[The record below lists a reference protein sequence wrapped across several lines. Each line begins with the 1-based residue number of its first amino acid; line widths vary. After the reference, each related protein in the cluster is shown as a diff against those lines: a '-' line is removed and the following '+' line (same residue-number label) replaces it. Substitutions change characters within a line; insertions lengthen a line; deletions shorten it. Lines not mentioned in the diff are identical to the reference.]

1 MTPFFG
7 ASIYDDPAVYAKS
20 SPINF
25 ITNVKTPTLLVG
37 GDRDAEVPITQ
48 SYEYWHALK
57 DLGVP
62 TQLVIYPDEGHL
74 FLKPADQIDVAKRLV
89 GWFDRWMPAA
99 K

>member
-7 ASIYDDPAVYAKS
+7 ASVYADPAVYAKS
-20 SPINF
+20 SPMTF
-25 ITNVKTPTLLVG
+25 ITHVKTPTLMVG

-48 SYEYWHALK
+48 SYEYAHALK

-62 TQLVIYPDEGHL
+62 SEFVVYPGEGHL
-74 FLKPADQIDVAKRLV
+74 FLKPADQVDVATRLV

-99 K
+99 P